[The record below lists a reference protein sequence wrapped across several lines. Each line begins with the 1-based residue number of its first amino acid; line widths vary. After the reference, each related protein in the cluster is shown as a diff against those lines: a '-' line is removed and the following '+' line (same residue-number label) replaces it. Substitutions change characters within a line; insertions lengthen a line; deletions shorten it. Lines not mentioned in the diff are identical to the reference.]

1 MGPLG
6 ETYSPAGSKGRPEPE
21 REGDVFKREF
31 YDEALLQTVNN
42 IGKDFNGLWKKN
54 MRRLK
59 EAEAASGEILLAEE
73 LLRHVTD
80 KLWLIRHEA
89 QKERN

>member
-1 MGPLG
+1 L
-6 ETYSPAGSKGRPEPE
+6 E
-21 REGDVFKREF
+21 RGF
-31 YDEALLQTVNN
+31 YDEALLQAVNN

-59 EAEAASGEILLAEE
+59 EAEAAPDALLLATE

-80 KLWLIRHEA
+80 KLWLLRHEA
-89 QKERN
+89 QEAMRKQLSEKQEEQN